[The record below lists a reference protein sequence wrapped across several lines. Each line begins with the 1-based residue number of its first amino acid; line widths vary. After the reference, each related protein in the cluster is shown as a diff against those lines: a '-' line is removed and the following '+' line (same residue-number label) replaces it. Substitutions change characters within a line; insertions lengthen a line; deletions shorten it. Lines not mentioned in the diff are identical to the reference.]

1 MAKYLTTRDL
11 YIVTGMNLPV
21 IMTLLLSIENEELS
35 DELIRE
41 SIEDAKNQLVYVND
55 HYNQVLDED
64 DE

>member
-1 MAKYLTTRDL
+1 
-11 YIVTGMNLPV
+11 
-21 IMTLLLSIENEELS
+21 MTLLLSIENEELS